1 MLVLVASDVDRSRRL
16 YKQLQK
22 TATIVE
28 CWGLKGSKDA
38 RVDPRQIAR
47 QAEGL
52 VKQAAAEAGM
62 QIEPAAARLVAERA
76 GADIAKLR
84 VTSSA

>member
-38 RVDPRQIAR
+38 RVDP
-47 QAEGL
+47 QAGRASGRESG
-52 VKQAAAEAGM
+52 EAGG
-62 QIEPAAARLVAERA
+62 R
-76 GADIAKLR
+76 
-84 VTSSA
+84 